1 LAARRIP
8 ATLDYAVVP
17 HLRAEAREKLSR
29 VCPADLS
36 QAARISGITPADLT
50 VLMVF
55 LEGRGTSPHFS
66 PHGGVAAVGEAA
78 DGVMGANRPGDGRI
92 GDSQRYGTAIRG
104 EHASFYTDHNR
115 LGADRHRLDV

>member
-1 LAARRIP
+1 MWRPKRFQPAAVQSAPNHPFTLTPHRVERKGKTRLFVLRI
-8 ATLDYAVVP
+8 LKKS
-17 HLRAEAREKLSR
+17 EA
-29 VCPADLS
+29 
-36 QAARISGITPADLT
+36 I
-50 VLMVF
+50 
-55 LEGRGTSPHFS
+55 SPHFS